1 MKYKITFSGKE
12 IDLDQNANDVIRDM
26 QNSLNTFYPTPN
38 DFVKISGYRETGPK
52 SMEFEIERTYVDNG
66 GIALGADFISDK
78 DASILTGLDESAFQ
92 PFVPG
97 KAIIMPLIPW
107 YDHMVYTP
115 KSQFVNLWKNMIKT
129 MAKQEVKDINVIVGI
144 NSIKVSMEF

>member
-1 MKYKITFSGKE
+1 
-12 IDLDQNANDVIRDM
+12 
-26 QNSLNTFYPTPN
+26 
-38 DFVKISGYRETGPK
+38 
-52 SMEFEIERTYVDNG
+52 MEFEIERTYVDNA
-66 GIALGADFISDK
+66 GIALGVDFISDK

-107 YDHMVYTP
+107 YDHMIYTP